1 MSKLNLTRRDAVM
14 SAGAMGLALSSSGQ
28 SRAATNPELSDDIA
42 DWTLEDR
49 VYALAKQQGR
59 VDDGKAIWRTR
70 GVIYGFKAPDSPIPL
85 VRFKGCEQQWVKRVS
100 DAEFIKY
107 NSLLTYYSDFETDE
121 IIDGFVNPM
130 TGQEVTFKP
139 NWSRVPEGQSI
150 SVRGVTLNIID
161 QAFPDFYANSSIN
174 DVEMNLIGDTVSF
187 HAKMRWPEPLV
198 RNPYNQDNTFF
209 VMLSDLQDPEQNWIP
224 AHGAGQILMP
234 SMPNIGMNDPDLGQ
248 VIWHVEFYK
257 VKSWGDLP
265 EDYLAKAL
273 AEHGE
278 DFDVNPMNDTVPSK
292 LAQNLARLGYVKD

>member
-1 MSKLNLTRRDAVM
+1 MKKTTLSRRSALA
-14 SAGAMGLALSSSGQ
+14 SAGAASAVLVSAEAVQ
-28 SRAATNPELSDDIA
+28 SAKASMLPDSIS
-42 DWTLEDR
+42 DWTPEDR

-59 VDDGKAIWRTR
+59 IDDGKAIWRTR

-85 VRFKGCEQQWVKRVS
+85 VRFKGCEQQWVKKVS
-100 DAEFIKY
+100 DAEFVKY
-107 NSLLTYYSDFETDE
+107 NSLLTYYSDFESDE
-121 IIDGFVNPM
+121 IIDGFTNPM
-130 TGQEVTFKP
+130 TGQDVTFKP

-150 SVRGVTLNIID
+150 SARGVTLNIID
-161 QAFPDFYANSSIN
+161 KAFPDFYAKSSIR

-209 VMLSDLQDPEQNWIP
+209 AKLSDLQDPDQSWIP

-234 SMPNIGMNDPDLGQ
+234 SMASIGMNDPDLGQ

-257 VKSWGDLP
+257 IKSWDDLP
-265 EDYLAKAL
+265 ADYLEKAL

-278 DFDVNPMNDTVPSK
+278 DFDVNPKGDTVPSK

>member
-1 MSKLNLTRRDAVM
+1 MFKVNLTRRDAVIT
-14 SAGAMGLALSSSGQ
+14 AGALTLASGAGAQ
-28 SRAATNPELSDDIA
+28 AAKQPMLPHAVE

-70 GVIYGFKAPDSPIPL
+70 GVIYGFKAPESPVPL
-85 VRFKGCEQQWVKRVS
+85 VRFKGCEQQWVKKISNSEYV
-100 DAEFIKY
+100 KY

-130 TGQEVTFKP
+130 TREEVTFKP

-150 SVRGVTLNIID
+150 SVSGVTLNIID
-161 QAFPDFYANSSIN
+161 KAFPDFYANSSIR

-209 VMLSDLQDPEQNWIP
+209 AKLSDLQDPAKFWIP

-234 SMPNIGMNDPDLGQ
+234 SMANIGMKDPEQGQ

-257 VKSWGDLP
+257 VKSWDDLP
-265 EDYLAKAL
+265 ADYLTKAL
-273 AEHGE
+273 GEHGE
-278 DFDVNPMNDTVPSK
+278 DFDVNPVNDKVPSK

>member
-1 MSKLNLTRRDAVM
+1 MPKVNVSRRDAVI
-14 SAGAMGLALSSSGQ
+14 SAGALALGTGGPAI
-28 SRAATNPELSDDIA
+28 AANHPKLSDSIE
-42 DWTLEDR
+42 DWSLEDR

-121 IIDGFVNPM
+121 IVDGFVNPM
-130 TGQEVTFKP
+130 TGEDVTFKP

-150 SVRGVTLNIID
+150 SVRGATLNIVD
-161 QAFPDFYANSSIN
+161 KAFPDFYTKSSIK

-209 VMLSDLQDPEQNWIP
+209 AKLSDLQDPEQSWIP

-234 SMPNIGMNDPDLGQ
+234 SMANIGMKDPDLGQ

-257 VKSWGDLP
+257 VKSWDDLP
-265 EDYLAKAL
+265 ADYLAKAL

-278 DFDVNPMNDTVPSK
+278 DFDVNPVNDTVPSK

>member
-1 MSKLNLTRRDAVM
+1 MSGPKFTRRNAVLAAGAA
-14 SAGAMGLALSSSGQ
+14 SAGLAGVTQSQAALSA
-28 SRAATNPELSDDIA
+28 RLPDDVK
-42 DWTLEDR
+42 DWSLEDR

-59 VDDGKAIWRTR
+59 IDAGKVIWRTR
-70 GVIYGFKAPDSPIPL
+70 GVIYGFKALESPVPL
-85 VRFKGCEQQWVKRVS
+85 VRFKGCEQQWVERVS
-100 DAEFIKY
+100 EAEFVKY

-130 TGQEVTFKP
+130 TGEDVTFKP

-150 SVRGVTLNIID
+150 STRGVTLNIIEE
-161 QAFPDFYANSSIN
+161 AFPDFYTESSIN

-198 RNPYNQDNTFF
+198 RRPYNQDNTFF
-209 VMLSDLQDPEQNWIP
+209 AKLNDLQDSEQSWVP

-234 SMPNIGMNDPDLGQ
+234 SMSNIGMKDPEKGQ

-257 VKSWGDLP
+257 VKSWDDLP
-265 EDYLAKAL
+265 EDYLAKAM

-278 DFDVNPMNDTVPSK
+278 DFDVNPKNDTVPSK
-292 LAQNLARLGYVKD
+292 LAQNLARLGYVKK

>member
-1 MSKLNLTRRDAVM
+1 MSESKLSRRNALVGAGAA
-14 SAGAMGLALSSSGQ
+14 SAGVVALNSGLAAKSSMLPDSLS
-28 SRAATNPELSDDIA
+28 

-70 GVIYGFKAPDSPIPL
+70 GVIYGFKAPNSPIPL
-85 VRFKGCEQQWVKRVS
+85 VRFKGCEQQWVKKVS
-100 DAEFIKY
+100 DAEFVKY
-107 NSLLTYYSDFETDE
+107 NSLLTYYCDFETDE
-121 IIDGFVNPM
+121 IIDGFTNPI
-130 TGQEVTFKP
+130 TGEDVTFKP

-161 QAFPDFYANSSIN
+161 KAFPDFYAESSIR
-174 DVEMNLIGDTVSF
+174 DVEMSLIGDTVSF

-209 VMLSDLQDPEQNWIP
+209 TKLSDLQDPDQSWIP

-234 SMPNIGMNDPDLGQ
+234 SMASIGMKDPDVGQ

-257 VKSWGDLP
+257 VKSWDDLP
-265 EDYLAKAL
+265 PDYLEKAL

-278 DFDVNPMNDTVPSK
+278 DFDVNPVNDTVPSK

>member
-1 MSKLNLTRRDAVM
+1 MDKVRLTRRDAVV
-14 SAGAMGLALSSSGQ
+14 SAGALAFGTGGH
-28 SRAATNPELSDDIA
+28 AAAAGHKMLPDSIE
-42 DWTLEDR
+42 DWSLEDR

-70 GVIYGFKAPDSPIPL
+70 GVIYGFKAPESPIPL
-85 VRFKGCEQQWVKRVS
+85 VRFKGCEQQWVKKVS
-100 DAEFIKY
+100 DAEFVKY

-130 TGQEVTFKP
+130 TGEDVTFKP

-150 SVRGVTLNIID
+150 SVRGATLNIVD
-161 QAFPDFYANSSIN
+161 KAFPDFYSNSSIH
-174 DVEMNLIGDTVSF
+174 DVEMNLIGDTVAF

-209 VMLSDLQDPEQNWIP
+209 ANISDLQDPEQSWIP

-234 SMPNIGMNDPDLGQ
+234 SMASIGMKDPDVGQ

-257 VKSWGDLP
+257 VKSWDDLP
-265 EDYLAKAL
+265 EDYLTKAL

-278 DFDVNPMNDTVPSK
+278 DFDVNPVNDTVPSK
-292 LAQNLARLGYVKD
+292 LAQNLARLGYVKE